1 MKVINKLFNS
11 GLKETIGTVFEG
23 IDSISTSREEKAAL
37 RAQALDKIIADRNS
51 ARDMYS
57 KDNVLQK
64 LFALFFLIIWAT
76 ILAGMLYYFIFTKIE
91 LSDWQIAFIN
101 TIWGGISMKL
111 STIVD
116 FLFGSSEGQKD
127 ITRK

>member
-1 MKVINKLFNS
+1 MKVISKLFNS

-23 IDSISTSREEKAAL
+23 IDSIHTSREEKAAL
-37 RAQALDKIIADRNS
+37 RAQALDKIIADRGS

-57 KDNVLQK
+57 KDNLLQK
-64 LFALFFLIIWAT
+64 VFALTFLIIWAVM
-76 ILAGMLYYFIFTKIE
+76 LAGILYYVILKPIQLQE
-91 LSDWQIAFIN
+91 WQIAFLS

-111 STIVD
+111 GTLFD
-116 FLFGSSEGQKD
+116 FLFGSSEGQRD